1 MEKVFGAMVA
11 AVRDWSKWSH
21 KFTWM
26 NKLWEILLI
35 ATLPLPPHESN
46 ASSNAIDLLLEE
58 HAL

>member
-1 MEKVFGAMVA
+1 MEKVFGALLV

-26 NKLWEILLI
+26 NKLCEILLI
-35 ATLPLPPHESN
+35 APSPSPHDSN
-46 ASSNAIDLLLEE
+46 ASWSAADLLLEE